1 VGIRRSRV
9 RVSGAQM
16 LMLEMWISLY
26 QRIERGCSGVRDVE
40 V

>member
-1 VGIRRSRV
+1 MGIRRSRV

-16 LMLEMWISLY
+16 LMLEMWISFY
-26 QRIERGCSGVRDVE
+26 QRIERGSGVKDVK